1 MARLVLRDDEIIK
14 LKTANQCP
22 IKAFI
27 SHYNELHSNQSCF
40 GSQLLNH
47 SYDLSKK
54 LASIFIHQ
62 IICSNHRINVV

>member
-27 SHYNELHSNQSCF
+27 SHYNELHSNQSRF
-40 GSQLLNH
+40 GSQLSYH

-54 LASIFIHQ
+54 ISINFYS
-62 IICSNHRINVV
+62 SNYMFKP